1 MGKPAPPQ
9 TIHTGS
15 ICSNSHVTITIPVP
29 VLIPYSPCTLSYPLF
44 PLYCYHI
51 PLSNGS
57 RVFTR
62 PRHLHMHALFRAATA
77 CGRRPAGPA
86 ARTEHRAAR
95 SAVPSATH
103 SGGDTLRVLRIASP
117 CGCIAVLSLCGAVW
131 CCCLAVLQRVYP
143 NTGLYLYRVAVST
156 DLCVC
161 VFVCLFCSC
170 TSTHT
175 NTCTSLST
183 SQCPT

>member
-1 MGKPAPPQ
+1 MDSASTCKTEDIYNIMQMGNPAPPQ
-9 TIHTGS
+9 TIHTTS

-86 ARTEHRAAR
+86 ARTEQGAGRSTLCHALGRRHIAR
-95 SAVPSATH
+95 LAYRLAVW
-103 SGGDTLRVLRIASP
+103 LYRCV
-117 CGCIAVLSLCGAVW
+117 VAVW
-131 CCCLAVLQRVYP
+131 CCVVLLSRGPAARLPQHRVVLIQ
-143 NTGLYLYRVAVST
+143 GGG
-156 DLCVC
+156 
-161 VFVCLFCSC
+161 
-170 TSTHT
+170 
-175 NTCTSLST
+175 
-183 SQCPT
+183 